1 MELLPRFKS
10 SILWLDY
17 KELYE
22 KSFCRIHQVLFD
34 RPCVYTMDN
43 LLGLVIKGLVLFLNT
58 MFLFSSS

>member
-22 KSFCRIHQVLFD
+22 KSFCRIHQVLLSCPYVF
-34 RPCVYTMDN
+34 TMVD
-43 LLGLVIKGLVLFLNT
+43 LPGLMIKGLVLFLST
-58 MFLFSSS
+58 